1 MGLRRLPSFTPPAYL
16 RIRVHGSDDL
26 ASFHYVGK
34 VIAFNLERAI
44 RLERIRIPKRSR
56 ILDFGCGCGRVLY
69 WLRRF
74 YPSVTFY
81 GTDTDE
87 EALSWCQDHL
97 SSRGHFVGNGA
108 APPLPFE
115 EQFFDL
121 VYSIS
126 VFTHLSEALQ
136 FCWLEELKR
145 VTKPG
150 SYLLLSVHGGEFFDE
165 APREFKE
172 HFREAGFY
180 SRSTT
185 DEKGCREPFETSYH
199 AEQYIRARWG
209 EIFEVEEIIKGGI
222 NNDQDLVLCR
232 RLPL

>member
-1 MGLRRLPSFTPPAYL
+1 MGLRTSRSFTPPAYL
-16 RIRVHGSDDL
+16 RSRVHGSDDL
-26 ASFHYVGK
+26 SSFHYVGK

-44 RLERIRIPKRSR
+44 QLQRIRIPKGSR

-69 WLRRF
+69 WLQRF
-74 YPSVTFY
+74 YPSVGFY
-81 GTDTDE
+81 GTDTDG
-87 EALSWCQDHL
+87 EALSWCQEHL
-97 SSRGHFVGNGA
+97 SSSGYFVGNDA
-108 APPLPFE
+108 SPPLPFE
-115 EQFFDL
+115 KEFFDL

-126 VFTHLSEALQ
+126 VFTHLSEELQ

-150 SYLLLSVHGGEFFDE
+150 SYLLLSVHGEEFFKQ
-165 APREFKE
+165 APREFRE

-185 DEKGCREPFETSYH
+185 DEDSEPFETSYH
-199 AEQYIRARWG
+199 AEEYIRARWG
-209 EIFEVEEIIKGGI
+209 AFFEVEEIIKGGG